1 MRTEQQEPAFEI
13 YNVEALEPISEQSVK
28 HGPLFPNS
36 IRSII
41 CGPSNC
47 GKSNVMMSL
56 LYSPEGL
63 KYENVYVYSKSL
75 HQPKY
80 QTLKSVLNSISE
92 VGYHTF
98 QDNVDIMSPSESK
111 ANSVF
116 IFDDVSCDK
125 QNKIRDFFSM
135 GRHNGID
142 SFLLIQSYAR
152 APKQMVRDNANFLI
166 LFEQDD
172 RNLEHVYKDHVRSD
186 MKFETFKNMCLG
198 CWKDEYGF
206 LTLNKDS
213 EMNGG
218 RYRQGLDRYIYDV

>member
-1 MRTEQQEPAFEI
+1 MRTEQQEPVFEI

-56 LYSPEGL
+56 MYSPEGL
-63 KYENVYVYSKSL
+63 KFENVYVYSKSL

-98 QDNVDIMSPSESK
+98 QDNVDIMPPSESK
-111 ANSVF
+111 ANSIF
-116 IFDDVSCDK
+116 IFDYVSCDK

-135 GRHNGID
+135 
-142 SFLLIQSYAR
+142 
-152 APKQMVRDNANFLI
+152 
-166 LFEQDD
+166 
-172 RNLEHVYKDHVRSD
+172 
-186 MKFETFKNMCLG
+186 
-198 CWKDEYGF
+198 
-206 LTLNKDS
+206 
-213 EMNGG
+213 
-218 RYRQGLDRYIYDV
+218 